1 MAITWKKLA
10 YANDVINN
18 TLLSTKGDIIYASAA
33 NTPARLAIGNDDDVL
48 TVNVDVPN
56 WEAGGGGGISFAT
69 AAILGTF

>member
-1 MAITWKKLA
+1 
-10 YANDVINN
+10 
-18 TLLSTKGDIIYASAA
+18 LLSTKGDIIYASAA